1 MNDTIQHRHTI
12 QDLLRL
18 ATTSRALSESRITSA
33 ISLLVQ
39 NARYA
44 LQALDRDEVAIA
56 RVQALSHPRCLHP
69 RSHGATLFGL
79 TNGVLISAD
88 WAAWANTLAVVSSA
102 PPRKAQPTQ
111 RIFDSALVPTLIAVA
126 QQAGANGDDL
136 LQGIAVTSAAFLGLQ
151 RTLDGK
157 IVDGQ
162 ERMKLQGIWAA
173 QAMACGIGRCL
184 HLSSSTVQQVLQQ
197 IQQDSVIP
205 HAPVADIARQVIGL
219 VDLCMRG
226 EESDAPQ
233 FPERAEN
240 CYSLNDATPSAALE
254 DEFTLFAADTAKWL
268 STSAQQNFL
277 ACVRQLPQQPHA
289 GIMRINPAP
298 DLAQPQYRAPDGR
311 GIF

>member
-1 MNDTIQHRHTI
+1 MNDSIQHRHKI

-18 ATTSRALSESRITSA
+18 ATTSRALSESRITAA
-33 ISLLVQ
+33 ICLLIQ

-44 LQALDRDEVAIA
+44 LQALNRDEVAIA
-56 RVQALSHPRCLHP
+56 RVQAVSHPRCLHP

-79 TNGVLISAD
+79 SNDVLISAD
-88 WAAWANTLAVVSSA
+88 WAAWANILAVVDAA

-111 RIFDSALVPTLIAVA
+111 CIFDSALVPALVAVA

-136 LQGIAVTSAAFLGLQ
+136 LQGIAVTSAAFHGLQ

-162 ERMKLQGIWAA
+162 ERMTLQNIWAA
-173 QAMACGIGRCL
+173 QAIACGIGRCL
-184 HLSSSTVQQVLQQ
+184 HLPPSTVQRVLQR
-197 IQQDSVIP
+197 IQQDSLIP
-205 HAPVADIARQVIGL
+205 HAPVADIARHVIGL

-226 EESDAPQ
+226 EDSNDSQ
-233 FPERAEN
+233 FQERPET
-240 CYSLNDATPSAALE
+240 CTSLNDTIPSAALE
-254 DEFTLFAADTAKWL
+254 DEFTLFAADTSSWL
-268 STSAQQNFL
+268 SKTAQRNFL
-277 ACVRQLPQQPHA
+277 ESIRQLPQLPHA
-289 GIMRINPAP
+289 DIMRINPAP